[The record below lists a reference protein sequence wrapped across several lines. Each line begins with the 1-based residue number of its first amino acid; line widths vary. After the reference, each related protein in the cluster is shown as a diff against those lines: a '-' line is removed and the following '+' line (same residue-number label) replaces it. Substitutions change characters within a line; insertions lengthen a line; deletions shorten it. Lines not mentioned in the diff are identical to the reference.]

1 MSDAP
6 INKVKQTA
14 SNPYVVGL
22 GFVFVWMHTMTGQ
35 LRDHAG
41 LVWVAA
47 FYACLSLFMVALVLL
62 DKRDARTRSMLSPT
76 AVIAGLCLGLAPL
89 MLLDLEL
96 AVPVPMHPL
105 VVCLMGGYGIA
116 HAYRSWSTP
125 YSEMAPKESCKNV
138 ALALVIACLLELA
151 MFLLGDV
158 PTCILTA
165 VVGIAIP
172 TTLHL
177 CYKRLS
183 DEELAATSGKGKSF
197 RENAQA
203 ALPMWRIAVGITVYS
218 FAMGVSWT
226 LLLSNP
232 DYTLAL
238 TNIVTVLIVIALVA
252 AYWIVSTKVMKHMSF
267 RAVWRSIVLLM
278 SAAILVAPQ
287 VQGLPYELVVSF
299 VRAAQTT
306 MASLWFLVLAD
317 IARRIHVDPSHVVS
331 MGWVFYSLP
340 IAAGVVFGF
349 ALVPI
354 DPLHTVLP
362 ALTVLALVA
371 IAFLVDDDALPQG
384 RFFAEVPAQG
394 TTTGAGTIND
404 VTADAARAG
413 IVGSDAQTAT
423 TDGQGAPES
432 QRIDDGLG
440 SGMRDRLTV
449 RCRAISRDYSL
460 TNREFDVLVFL
471 AHGRSGAFI
480 AEKLTLS
487 ENTVKGHTKRL
498 YAKLGVHNRQEL
510 INLAENYEIKV

>member
-1 MSDAP
+1 
-6 INKVKQTA
+6 
-14 SNPYVVGL
+14 
-22 GFVFVWMHTMTGQ
+22 
-35 LRDHAG
+35 
-41 LVWVAA
+41 
-47 FYACLSLFMVALVLL
+47 
-62 DKRDARTRSMLSPT
+62 
-76 AVIAGLCLGLAPL
+76 
-89 MLLDLEL
+89 
-96 AVPVPMHPL
+96 
-105 VVCLMGGYGIA
+105 
-116 HAYRSWSTP
+116 
-125 YSEMAPKESCKNV
+125 
-138 ALALVIACLLELA
+138 

-177 CYKRLS
+177 CYKRLT
-183 DEELAATSGKGKSF
+183 DEELASVSGQSKSF
-197 RENAQA
+197 RENAQE

-232 DYTLAL
+232 DYTLTL
-238 TNIVTVLIVIALVA
+238 TNIATVLIVVMLVA
-252 AYWIVSTKVMKHMSF
+252 AYWVISSKIMKHVSF
-267 RAVWRSIVLLM
+267 RTIWRSIVLLM

-340 IAAGVVFGF
+340 IAAGVMFGF

-384 RFFAEVPAQG
+384 RFFAEIAGEGAAGSHGTGAFSPAANANNLNAAATHPEAHGDSQEASTAGEQGAQG
-394 TTTGAGTIND
+394 P
-404 VTADAARAG
+404 RHK
-413 IVGSDAQTAT
+413 
-423 TDGQGAPES
+423 
-432 QRIDDGLG
+432 DDGLG

-449 RCRAISRDYSL
+449 HCRALARDYSL

-471 AHGRSGAFI
+471 AHGRSGAYI
-480 AEKLTLS
+480 AEELTLS

-510 INLAENYEIKV
+510 INLAENYEIKA